1 MKYLRISIFSVS
13 AFLLA
18 GSAFALD
25 NNPTPSSP
33 IKDATGVQ
41 NWLVG
46 ITKWGFR
53 IFFILAVGFV
63 LLAAYKYLMAK
74 DNQAEVTK
82 ATAALKNAVIAI
94 AIALVSA
101 GVSSIVDSALRIQ

>member
-1 MKYLRISIFSVS
+1 MKYLRISIFSVG

-18 GSAFALD
+18 GSAFAEGGYQ
-25 NNPTPSSP
+25 PTSP
-33 IKDATGVQ
+33 IQSAAGVQ
-41 NWLVG
+41 DWLVA

-53 IFFILAVGFV
+53 IFFILAVGFI

-101 GVSSIVDSALRIQ
+101 GVSSIVDSVLRIQ